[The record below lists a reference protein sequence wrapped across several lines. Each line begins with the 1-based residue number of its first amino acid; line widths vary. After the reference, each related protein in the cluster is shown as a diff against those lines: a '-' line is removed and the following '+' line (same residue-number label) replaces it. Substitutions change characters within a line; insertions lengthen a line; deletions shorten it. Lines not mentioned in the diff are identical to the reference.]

1 LRGKTH
7 PPCESSESLPKRTT
21 PSADPLKRAATFEED
36 WRVLLA
42 VGTQSL
48 GDLFKDINW
57 TTCVLSVADLAIL
70 VSVGIYLTEKFRA
83 NPLQKEP
90 VTSEMLTKFRQ
101 MHERGVLSEEEF
113 RTIKTSLTEQLQQE
127 LNDNG
132 ETG

>member
-1 LRGKTH
+1 MQIER
-7 PPCESSESLPKRTT
+7 SFPKRTT
-21 PSADPLKRAATFEED
+21 LSADDPLTRSATFDED
-36 WRVLLA
+36 RRVLLA
-42 VGTQSL
+42 VGTQTL

-57 TTCVLSVADLAIL
+57 TICVLSVAGLAML

>member
-1 LRGKTH
+1 
-7 PPCESSESLPKRTT
+7 
-21 PSADPLKRAATFEED
+21 LKRIRA
-36 WRVLLA
+36 LLS
-42 VGTQSL
+42 VGGTVGL
-48 GDLFKDINW
+48 GDLFRDINW
-57 TTCVLSVADLAIL
+57 TTVVLSVAGLAIL
-70 VSVGIYLTEKFRA
+70 VTVGIYLTEKFRA

>member
-1 LRGKTH
+1 M
-7 PPCESSESLPKRTT
+7 
-21 PSADPLKRAATFEED
+21 
-36 WRVLLA
+36 LLA
-42 VGTQSL
+42 VGTRSL

-90 VTSEMLTKFRQ
+90 ATSEMLTKFRE
-101 MHERGVLSEEEF
+101 MLDRGELSEEEF